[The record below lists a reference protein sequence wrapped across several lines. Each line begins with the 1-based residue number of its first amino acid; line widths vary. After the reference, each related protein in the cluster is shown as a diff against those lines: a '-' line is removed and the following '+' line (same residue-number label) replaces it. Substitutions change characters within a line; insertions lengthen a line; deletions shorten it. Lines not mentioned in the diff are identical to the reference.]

1 MEEERYSQY
10 EIKLKN
16 QETLKIWARDLIYK
30 YENNALIITGAISPD
45 VEYVNLNEVIYV
57 KRKYNDMS
65 REDVRN
71 LIKNELLFS
80 TYR

>member
-30 YENNALIITGAISPD
+30 Y
-45 VEYVNLNEVIYV
+45 
-57 KRKYNDMS
+57 
-65 REDVRN
+65 
-71 LIKNELLFS
+71 
-80 TYR
+80 